1 LRVCFAETELS
12 HTEPRPSTLTE
23 GDEFGRWVSKGN
35 EDTKSDPNE
44 TLGMGCDAIL
54 LAIYGVIQSLGTDE
68 RPEMLLTASL
78 FVLART

>member
-1 LRVCFAETELS
+1 MGKQRQ
-12 HTEPRPSTLTE
+12 
-23 GDEFGRWVSKGN
+23 GRY
-35 EDTKSDPNE
+35 EEPNE

-68 RPEMLLTASL
+68 RPEILLTASP